1 MKLVVV
7 KNNFQILLVPNYR
20 DLLRTLTTS
29 IASDPIDN
37 KIGTVKQN
45 MRHALRK
52 NLLPLSLEIS
62 ASSRSTF

>member
-1 MKLVVV
+1 MKLVVL
-7 KNNFQILLVPNYR
+7 KNNFQILLVPNYPNV
-20 DLLRTLTTS
+20 TS
-29 IASDPIDN
+29 IGSDPIDN